1 MTKNLRAYLEMP
13 QLKQGFCRFHT
24 AAQTHCHLQHTD
36 SLIFRLLNTMNVS
49 GLCHL
54 QRNITELS
62 SLKEVK
68 KRAVEILPSL
78 VCFKYKD
85 IIFTI
90 TAGRPSLLLLR
101 PPFSLH
107 WMLFCLLW
115 DHGFWSHWLF
125 RLSQRA
131 TVKYSHQDKVQP
143 IRSQS

>member
-1 MTKNLRAYLEMP
+1 MTRNLRAYVEMP
-13 QLKQGFCRFHT
+13 QTFCCFHT
-24 AAQTHCHLQHTD
+24 PAQTHCHLQRIYN
-36 SLIFRLLNTMNVS
+36 LVFRLLNTMNVG

-54 QRNITELS
+54 QCNIAELS

-68 KRAVEILPSL
+68 KRAVEIFPSL
-78 VCFKYKD
+78 VCFEYKD

-90 TAGRPSLLLLR
+90 TAGRSSLLLLW

-125 RLSQRA
+125 RLLQRELSNIP
-131 TVKYSHQDKVQP
+131 TKTKSSPWGVSP
-143 IRSQS
+143 EM